1 MLDTHRP
8 LFLLS
13 IQPDCQ
19 RSAQTAWRSFRKT
32 KPQPASKAVMGA
44 TSLHPDPSTTASGQH
59 RLHPEIG
66 NLKELLQKAAIRV
79 RLLRRQPP
87 SYSLPKNPAEDAHRP
102 LHILP
107 SSNLP
112 NLGPSRKW
120 QRQLFCEGL
129 FSCLQRLQE
138 GSGLLQ
144 LAYGSTVWGGWGKK
158 RLRRKRGESMYTEG
172 GSGDGFPPRF
182 VELPPFN
189 TDGNRDRDR
198 HHDHNGNHES
208 DHRLPPLLPDRDSTD
223 C

>member
-1 MLDTHRP
+1 MLETHRP

-44 TSLHPDPSTTASGQH
+44 TCAFLQRTTHSLCAAPDSSTTASGQH

-129 FSCLQRLQE
+129 FSCFQRVQE

-144 LAYGSTVWGGWGKK
+144 LAYRSTVWWGVV
-158 RLRRKRGESMYTEG
+158 RKIMRKGVEKVVYTVEG
-172 GSGDGFPPRF
+172 SPGTVSRPRSF
-182 VELPPFN
+182 L
-189 TDGNRDRDR
+189 
-198 HHDHNGNHES
+198 
-208 DHRLPPLLPDRDSTD
+208 
-223 C
+223 